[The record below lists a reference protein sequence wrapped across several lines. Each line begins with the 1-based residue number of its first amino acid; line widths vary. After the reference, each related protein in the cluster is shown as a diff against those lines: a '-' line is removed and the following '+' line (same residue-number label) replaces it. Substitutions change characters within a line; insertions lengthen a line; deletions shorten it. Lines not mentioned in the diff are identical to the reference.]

1 VAPLL
6 WITGP
11 PASGKTTMLALLHC
25 VCRRPLLLTDV
36 TPAAMYS
43 LPDTLRPTLLI
54 DECEL
59 GTGRADRRLTQLIRA
74 GSTPGFCVP
83 RNGHLFRLFCPKAVV
98 ARMWPDDDAVAS
110 RAIFVTMLPSG
121 RAMPALDNELLKDE
135 IDAVQAEL
143 LGYRLA
149 NFLVVKSVQLSGAHD
164 LNPRTL
170 QIAASLAVP
179 FQKDMDLEEKLIC
192 SLQEQDKEV
201 DAVRFDQ
208 PEYVVV
214 EALFRLAHEQPAT
227 DLTVQ
232 HIAERVN
239 QVFAER
245 ADDRQF
251 KAKRVGVVLRSL
263 RLKTQRLGSWGRGIP
278 ACPGYLRQ
286 VHQLARTFGVTRR
299 DTADWQAVK
308 LGYGGVQCELC
319 EEFGLTAQLRYM
331 PRSPYTRRRRLITS

>member
-1 VAPLL
+1 VA
-6 WITGP
+6 
-11 PASGKTTMLALLHC
+11 
-25 VCRRPLLLTDV
+25 
-36 TPAAMYS
+36 
-43 LPDTLRPTLLI
+43 
-54 DECEL
+54 
-59 GTGRADRRLTQLIRA
+59 
-74 GSTPGFCVP
+74 
-83 RNGHLFRLFCPKAVV
+83 
-98 ARMWPDDDAVAS
+98 DDDAVAS

-121 RAMPALDNELLKDE
+121 RAMLAFDTELLKDE

-143 LGYRLA
+143 LGYRLG
-149 NFLVVKSVQLSGAHD
+149 NFLAVKSAQLSSAPD

-179 FQKDMDLEEKLIC
+179 FQRDIDLEQKLIC
-192 SLQEQDKEV
+192 SLREQDKEV
-201 DAVRFDQ
+201 NAVRFDQ

-263 RLKTQRLGSWGRGIP
+263 GLKTQRLGSWGRGIP

-319 EEFGLTAQLRYM
+319 EEFGITAQLRYM
-331 PRSPYTRRRRLITS
+331 PRAPYTRRRRLITS